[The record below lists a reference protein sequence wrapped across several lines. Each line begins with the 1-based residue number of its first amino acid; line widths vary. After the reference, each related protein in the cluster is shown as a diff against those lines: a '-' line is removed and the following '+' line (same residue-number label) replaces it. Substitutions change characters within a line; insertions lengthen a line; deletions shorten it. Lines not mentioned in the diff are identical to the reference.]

1 MSNVAESSNV
11 SKACE
16 VKDIEEL
23 MEVLDSSIG
32 KIRILP
38 ILYDLFE
45 KGIPIDVFKRTAY
58 CWRREFDTL
67 LRNILGEIC
76 RWDATFIVEES
87 TRGIYTWDPKPK
99 FPHSCGI
106 KLFLT
111 REHWMSFMRKSG
123 LDCRIS
129 VVQARKMLHY
139 LKRGYEKREENVQ
152 NAQMSNGIN

>member
-45 KGIPIDVFKRTAY
+45 KVR
-58 CWRREFDTL
+58 C
-67 LRNILGEIC
+67 
-76 RWDATFIVEES
+76 
-87 TRGIYTWDPKPK
+87 
-99 FPHSCGI
+99 
-106 KLFLT
+106 
-111 REHWMSFMRKSG
+111 
-123 LDCRIS
+123 
-129 VVQARKMLHY
+129 VQAHCILLETR
-139 LKRGYEKREENVQ
+139 
-152 NAQMSNGIN
+152 I